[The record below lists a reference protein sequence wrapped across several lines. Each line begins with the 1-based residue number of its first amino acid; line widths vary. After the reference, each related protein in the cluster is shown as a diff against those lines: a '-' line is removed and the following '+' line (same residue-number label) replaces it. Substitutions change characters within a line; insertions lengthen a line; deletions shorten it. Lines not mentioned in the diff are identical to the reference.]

1 MEERQKQLLTLV
13 IEHHI
18 ATAEPVGSKFLVEE
32 SNLDWSEATVRNEL
46 RALEEDG
53 FLTHPHTSAGRI
65 PTSAGYRFYVDNYDF
80 TKKHLSSVEETQ
92 LKKDAENKTDDD
104 RKKIAKKLAEISG
117 ETVIIAFSK
126 NSIYYTGLS
135 NLFQKPEFAS
145 LASVVNI
152 SSVFDHFEEVF
163 RGFYEKLSVEPKYFI
178 GKEHTFGAMLSVL
191 AARFGKKEESC
202 IVLLGPERMNYGKNF
217 ALMENVLENI

>member
-1 MEERQKQLLTLV
+1 M
-13 IEHHI
+13 
-18 ATAEPVGSKFLVEE
+18 VEE

-46 RALEEDG
+46 RALEEEG

-65 PTSAGYRFYVDNYDF
+65 PTSKGYRFYVDNFDF
-80 TKKHLSSVEETQ
+80 DKKHISSVEEMQ
-92 LKKDAENKTDDD
+92 IKKDSQNKTDDD
-104 RKKIAKKLAEISG
+104 RKKTAKKLAEISG

-135 NLFQKPEFAS
+135 NLFQKPEFTS

-163 RGFYEKLSVEPKYFI
+163 RGFYEKLTIEPTYFI
-178 GKEHTFGAMLSVL
+178 GKEHTLGAMLSVL
-191 AARFGKKEESC
+191 AARFGKNQESC

-217 ALMENVLENI
+217 SLMKSVLDTI